1 MRDSRKL
8 VAAGIVLAVLI
19 AFGAVF
25 LASPAP
31 DGLESTALV
40 VQGDKTLTGDTPPDA
55 EVHEDTEGRFTY
67 ESLFPD
73 YSLGDAWGK
82 PGEILA
88 LTAGILLMVLLIY
101 GISRLVARPAK

>member
-1 MRDSRKL
+1 MDSRRL
-8 VAAGIVLAVLI
+8 VAAGIVLAILI
-19 AFGAVF
+19 AIGAVY

-55 EVHEDTEGRFTY
+55 EVREDVAGRFTF
-67 ESLFPD
+67 ESLLPD

-88 LTAGILLMVLLIY
+88 LSGGILLMVLLIY

>member
-1 MRDSRKL
+1 MDSRRL
-8 VAAGIVLAVLI
+8 VAAGIVLAILI
-19 AFGAVF
+19 AIGAVY

-55 EVHEDTEGRFTY
+55 EVREDVAGRFTF
-67 ESLFPD
+67 ESLLPD

-88 LTAGILLMVLLIY
+88 LSGGILLMVLLIY
-101 GISRLVARPAK
+101 GISRLMARPAK

>member
-1 MRDSRKL
+1 MDSRRL
-8 VAAGIVLAVLI
+8 VAAGIVLAILI
-19 AFGAVF
+19 AIGAVY

-40 VQGDKTLTGDTPPDA
+40 VQGDKILTGDTPPDA
-55 EVHEDTEGRFTY
+55 EVREDVAGRFTF
-67 ESLFPD
+67 ESLLPD

-88 LTAGILLMVLLIY
+88 LSGGILLMVLLIY
-101 GISRLVARPAK
+101 GISRLMARPAK

>member
-1 MRDSRKL
+1 MKNSGRF
-8 VAAGIVLAVLI
+8 VAAGIVLTILI
-19 AFGAVF
+19 AIGAVY

-40 VQGDKTLTGDTPPDA
+40 VQGDKTLTGDAPPDA
-55 EVHEDTEGRFTY
+55 EVREAAAGRFTY
-67 ESLFPD
+67 ESLLPD
-73 YSLGDAWGK
+73 YSLGGAWGR

>member
-1 MRDSRKL
+1 MDSRRL
-8 VAAGIVLAVLI
+8 VAAGIVLAILI
-19 AFGAVF
+19 AIGAVY

-40 VQGDKTLTGDTPPDA
+40 VQGDKTLTGNTLPDA
-55 EVHEDTEGRFTY
+55 EVREDTAGSITF
-67 ESLFPD
+67 ESLLPD

-88 LTAGILLMVLLIY
+88 LSGGILLMVLLIY
-101 GISRLVARPAK
+101 GISRLMARPAK